1 MTTRT
6 KVEIN
11 NNNQLHELA
20 NVINA
25 INSIKDLQKQE
36 LKLVD
41 YNVLFV
47 VWHELEQS
55 GVAATFMQ
63 SVANWFK
70 KHDCKVQMESDG
82 INYIIMI

>member
-11 NNNQLHELA
+11 NNNKLYKLD
-20 NVINA
+20 NVING
-25 INSIKDLQKQE
+25 IVSIKDLRKQKLTLAE
-36 LKLVD
+36 YNALLVI
-41 YNVLFV
+41 
-47 VWHELEQS
+47 WHELKQI
-55 GVAATFMQ
+55 GVAATFMK

-70 KHDCKVQMESDG
+70 KQDCKVQMDSDS